1 MRKWWIAMGISIALV
16 YYGTNYLLPWVQWI
30 IYSN

>member
-16 YYGTNYLLPWVQWI
+16 YYGTNYLLPWVQ
-30 IYSN
+30 